1 MEAGFMA
8 AQDVLRLDP
17 QEIRA
22 RRAQGED
29 IVFVDVRTQAAR
41 SMQPEQIPGTH
52 WLSLAEVVQKAETLP
67 RQSTIAIY

>member
-1 MEAGFMA
+1 MA
-8 AQDVLRLDP
+8 AQNVLRLDP

-41 SMQPEQIPGTH
+41 SIQPEQIPGTH
-52 WLSLAEVVQKAETLP
+52 WLSLAMDVSGLYYPATTFGTGVFE
-67 RQSTIAIY
+67 